1 MQQASNQAF
10 GKIRSFVWP
19 IHRHELP
26 KVLPMFLMLFFV
38 CFNYTVLRNLKDAI
52 VITAKSSGAEV
63 IPFIKVWVMLPAAV
77 ISTII
82 FTYISNHFS
91 RRKVFYI
98 VIGFF
103 LAFFSLFTFFIYPM
117 HESIGADTLANFLQ
131 SVLPAGCK
139 GLIAMVR
146 NWPFTMFYV
155 VAEFWST
162 MVLSVLFWGFAN
174 EITRMSE
181 ATRFYSALN
190 ISSNTASIFAGQ
202 MAVLLSSSAFNPNL
216 FFGHDAWEQT
226 LDKLTLLILFC
237 GVGILITFHWMTK
250 HVLNDPNYMPEEAR
264 RTKKDKKLSFR
275 QSISFVANSKY
286 LLCIAAIVVGYNL
299 VIHMVEIIWKDR
311 LRELCPNPNEYN
323 IYMNNLT
330 SAMGI
335 ISTTVA
341 LVMVGI
347 IRKLGWTKTA
357 LITPLVL
364 CITTIA
370 FFACLLADNTLSPFV
385 SVLLG
390 TTPLALAVLLGSVQN
405 CFTKAAKYSLFDTT
419 KEMAFIPLAPEHK
432 LKGKAAIDGIGS
444 RLGKSGGSLIHQGLL
459 VIFCTLSSSTPY
471 VACILLAVL
480 AMWIMAVRMLGKQ
493 FNEKTHGIEQEEDS
507 PSVPDEVAESPS
519 ASKTLQTELPQAAT
533 A

>member
-1 MQQASNQAF
+1 
-10 GKIRSFVWP
+10 
-19 IHRHELP
+19 
-26 KVLPMFLMLFFV
+26 
-38 CFNYTVLRNLKDAI
+38 
-52 VITAKSSGAEV
+52 
-63 IPFIKVWVMLPAAV
+63 
-77 ISTII
+77 
-82 FTYISNHFS
+82 
-91 RRKVFYI
+91 
-98 VIGFF
+98 
-103 LAFFSLFTFFIYPM
+103 
-117 HESIGADTLANFLQ
+117 
-131 SVLPAGCK
+131 
-139 GLIAMVR
+139 
-146 NWPFTMFYV
+146 MFYV

-174 EITRMSE
+174 EITRISE

-202 MAVLLSSSAFNPNL
+202 VAVMLSSSAFNPNL
-216 FFGHDAWEQT
+216 FFGSDAWEQT
-226 LDKLTLLILFC
+226 LDKLTFLILFC
-237 GVGILITFHWMTK
+237 GVGILLTFHWMTK
-250 HVLNDPNYMPEEAR
+250 HVLNDPKYMPEEAR
-264 RTKKDKKLSFR
+264 KTKKDKKLSFS
-275 QSISFVANSKY
+275 QSISYVANSKY
-286 LLCIAAIVVGYNL
+286 LLCIAAIVVSYNL
-299 VIHMVEIIWKDR
+299 VIHMVEVIWKDR
-311 LRELCPNPNEYN
+311 LRELCPNPTDYN

-335 ISTTVA
+335 ISTSVA

-357 LITPLVL
+357 LITPIVL

-370 FFACLLADNTLSPFV
+370 FFTCLLADNTLSPYV

-390 TTPLALAVLLGSVQN
+390 MTPLALAVLLGSVQN

-480 AMWIMAVRMLGKQ
+480 AMWIMAVRLLGKQ
-493 FNEKTHGIEQEEDS
+493 FHDKTHGIEQEE
-507 PSVPDEVAESPS
+507 AEPEEMEPV
-519 ASKTLQTELPQAAT
+519 TEGTSLHKEQALPAT